1 MAASAKK
8 SDEQYVQPAQVEEAR
23 HRPTAAS
30 ALDAATPSPA
40 RMLQEALGVELP
52 AQYLSMLPYVAT
64 IVVLLA
70 LMSVAG
76 SLVSPGRGVSVATAP
91 VGGV

>member
-8 SDEQYVQPAQVEEAR
+8 SDEQYVQTAQVEEAR

-52 AQYLSMLPYVAT
+52 EPEVKKWPPIATLGFIVAT
-64 IVVLLA
+64 CGSFWAVVAFGL
-70 LMSVAG
+70 SVMAK
-76 SLVSPGRGVSVATAP
+76 
-91 VGGV
+91 